1 VPSECGY
8 GDVKWGDS
16 MRRHTVVSVRVFMA
30 ALALGCL
37 GLCAAP
43 TRADTVT
50 LGATGLLEPY
60 FPPTTLCGIAPPTPN
75 PCYLGGTV
83 TIDNITGAVLSS
95 DVTASGFPT
104 TVEPFTQVDGV
115 GSAYDETY
123 LGLSNSQGEGVSFSF
138 EQTPILGSLIG
149 FDGSILDN
157 DLSLAGIDGLSMAIF
172 DGRLSVVAVTA
183 PETPSILLLIAGLLA
198 VAAGSGARA
207 IRSRETV

>member
-1 VPSECGY
+1 
-8 GDVKWGDS
+8 
-16 MRRHTVVSVRVFMA
+16 MA

-50 LGATGLLEPY
+50 LGVTGLLEPY

-104 TVEPFTQVDGV
+104 TIEPFTQVAEV
-115 GSAYDETY
+115 GIGYGETF
-123 LGLSNSQGEGVSFSF
+123 LSIGNSQDAGATFFF
-138 EQTPILGSLIG
+138 EQTPVLGSLVG
-149 FDGSILDN
+149 FDGSIINN
-157 DLSLAGIDGLSMAIF
+157 DLSVAGIDGLSMLIF
-172 DGRLSVVAVTA
+172 DGDLSVVAVTA

-198 VAAGSGARA
+198 VAAGLRIRA
-207 IRSRETV
+207 IRSRETA